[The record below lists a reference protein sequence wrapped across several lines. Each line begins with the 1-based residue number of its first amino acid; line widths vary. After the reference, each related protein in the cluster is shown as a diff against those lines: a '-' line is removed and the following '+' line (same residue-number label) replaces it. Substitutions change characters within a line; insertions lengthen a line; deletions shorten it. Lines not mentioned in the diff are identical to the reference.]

1 MPSRNLA
8 ALSAALLV
16 AVPIAGCG
24 GGKSNRDAAYTAP
37 KTTATTAA
45 TPADAAKAKAAA
57 RTAATAVESCYV
69 DSQDYSQCKSAKTL
83 SVAGV
88 KSGSGPGQAEVTEA
102 TASTY
107 KIEAHA
113 DATTVFAVEKPASG
127 ALKRTCSGP
136 GCTGATW

>member
-1 MPSRNLA
+1 MQSRNLA

-16 AVPIAGCG
+16 AMPIAGCG

-37 KTTATTAA
+37 KTTTTTAA

-57 RTAATAVESCYV
+57 RSAATAVESCYV
-69 DSQDYSQCKSAKTL
+69 DSQDYSQCKAPNVL

-88 KSGSGPGQAEVTEA
+88 KAGSGPGQAEVTQA

-113 DATTVFAVEKPASG
+113 DTSTVFAIEKAASG
-127 ALKRTCSGP
+127 KLERTCSGP
-136 GCTGATW
+136 GCTCATW